1 MTNSTSTM
9 PQLIFLGPPGSG
21 KGTQANLLKQNYD
34 YRHLSTGDLLRTE
47 ITNKTT
53 LGLKVQSIMAQG
65 NLVSDEIVI
74 ELLEGQCNLSHGKY
88 IFDGFPR
95 TSVQAQML
103 NTRVI
108 KNAKCLAIEFKI
120 QVDILVERIV
130 NRRSCPTCSAIYNVI
145 FRPPKDGINCDTCKV
160 PLIHR
165 EDDKSEVVTKR
176 IQVYQD
182 NIRPVLDYY
191 ATLGILR
198 QVDGMEAGERVFEN
212 IKKMFA

>member
-1 MTNSTSTM
+1 M

-21 KGTQANLLKQNYD
+21 KGTQANLLKRHYD
-34 YRHLSTGDLLRTE
+34 YRHLSTGDLLRAE
-47 ITNKTT
+47 ITNKSS
-53 LGLKVQSIMAQG
+53 LGLKVQDIMAKG

-74 ELLEGQCNLSHGKY
+74 ELLEGQCNLSQGKY

-103 NTRVI
+103 NARVI

-120 QVDILVERIV
+120 QIDVLLERIV
-130 NRRSCPTCSAIYNVI
+130 NRRSCPTCSSIYNVI
-145 FRPPKDGINCDTCKV
+145 FRPSKDGINCDTCKV

-165 EDDKSEVVTKR
+165 EDDRPEVVRNR

-182 NIRPVLDYY
+182 NIKPVLDFY

-198 QVDGMEAGERVFEN
+198 HVDGMDAGESVFEN